1 VVVAGGG
8 RKCGAGLPP
17 DLAVQVDG
25 EPWLAAAP
33 AVFDIAAAGSARML
47 RRLDPSGPLARL
59 AGGVADALA
68 AAAAR
73 GVITPAQR
81 EALATEIAAR
91 MHRV

>member
-1 VVVAGGG
+1 VS
-8 RKCGAGLPP
+8 
-17 DLAVQVDG
+17 Q
-25 EPWLAAAP
+25 
-33 AVFDIAAAGSARML
+33 AGSARML
-47 RRLDPSGPLARL
+47 RRLDPAGPLARL